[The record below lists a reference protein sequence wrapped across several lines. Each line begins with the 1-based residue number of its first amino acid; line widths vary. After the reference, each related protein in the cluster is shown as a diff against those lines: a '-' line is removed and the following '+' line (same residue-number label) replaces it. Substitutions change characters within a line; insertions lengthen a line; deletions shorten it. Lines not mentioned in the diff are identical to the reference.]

1 VLDTADNSAPA
12 TRQAFKIET
21 FLDRD
26 NWMRDMLASDL
37 GYRAKIVATR
47 LALYLHAE
55 SGRCIVS
62 IPTLAI
68 STGLSKNTVRDAIDD
83 LEATRWMGITRSRGG
98 RSIDGVGYAHVFRL
112 LHPNGSTACTVG
124 EGATVQNEGG
134 NGSKLK
140 GVTVQNEPTNGSTG
154 WTLTERT
161 EKRTERTAKVAFTR
175 SGHDQNRPKQ
185 GNQQLTMWPAD
196 LILNKELISFATSK
210 GFNPDR
216 ARTIFDKF
224 KYHHQ
229 AKGSRLADWT
239 AAWRGWVVEQVDRD
253 AKARSQTVWRDDFID
268 GRL

>member
-1 VLDTADNSAPA
+1 MIWKL
-12 TRQAFKIET
+12 
-21 FLDRD
+21 RD
-26 NWMRDMLASDL
+26 GWVSPGVVEGDQSMAS
-37 GYRAKIVATR
+37 GTPT
-47 LALYLHAE
+47 YL
-55 SGRCIVS
+55 SC
-62 IPTLAI
+62 
-68 STGLSKNTVRDAIDD
+68 
-83 LEATRWMGITRSRGG
+83 
-98 RSIDGVGYAHVFRL
+98 
-112 LHPNGSTACTVG
+112 CTP
-124 EGATVQNEGG
+124 TVQLLAPLVKEQRF
-134 NGSKLK
+134 KMR